1 MSTSESTLE
10 TQPEQDLRFPIGHY
24 QLPEQ
29 PLTAEERHGY
39 IQQLMALPTELRMAL
54 DGLSGEQFD
63 TPYRPGGWTVRQV
76 LHHLPDSHVNSYT
89 RFRLALTEDN
99 PTIKPYDE
107 AAWAQLPD
115 VTIVPPDV
123 SLILLDALH
132 ARWVVLLSQLTDEQ
146 WLRTWYHPEA
156 QQTIRLDQA
165 LVMYAWHGRHHTA
178 HITSLRKRMGW
189 GVFGQQ

>member
-1 MSTSESTLE
+1 MSTPE
-10 TQPEQDLRFPIGHY
+10 THPAAEQDLRYPIGHY

-29 PLTAEERHGY
+29 PLTQEERHGY

-99 PTIKPYDE
+99 PTIRPYDE
-107 AAWAQLPD
+107 SAWAQLPD
-115 VTIVPPDV
+115 VSIVPPDV

-156 QQTIRLDQA
+156 QQTIRLDEA

-189 GVFGQQ
+189 GNFQQ

>member
-1 MSTSESTLE
+1 MSAPE
-10 TQPEQDLRFPIGHY
+10 TAPAAEQDLRYPIGHY
-24 QLPEQ
+24 TLPEQ
-29 PLTAEERHGY
+29 PLTAAERGAY
-39 IQQLMALPTELRMAL
+39 LQQLMSLPTELRQAL
-54 DGLSGEQFD
+54 DGLNGLQFD

-107 AAWAQLPD
+107 SAWAQLPD
-115 VTIVPPDV
+115 VGIVPPDV

-132 ARWVVLLSQLTDEQ
+132 ARWVVLLSQLTEEQ

-165 LVMYAWHGRHHTA
+165 LVMYAWHGRHHVA
-178 HITSLRKRMGW
+178 HITSLRKRMSW
-189 GVFGQQ
+189 

>member
-29 PLTAEERHGY
+29 PLTAEERSAY

-99 PTIKPYDE
+99 PTIKLYDE

-146 WLRTWYHPEA
+146 WLRTWYHPEM

-178 HITSLRKRMGW
+178 HITSLRRRMGW

>member
-1 MSTSESTLE
+1 MPTPE
-10 TQPEQDLRFPIGHY
+10 TQAPAEQDLRYPIGHY

-29 PLTAEERHGY
+29 PLTEEERHGY

-99 PTIKPYDE
+99 PTIRPYNE

-146 WLRTWYHPEA
+146 WLRTWYHPESE
-156 QQTIRLDQA
+156 QTIRLDQA
-165 LVMYAWHGRHHTA
+165 LVMYAWHGRHHVA

-189 GVFGQQ
+189 GVFGQ